1 MDEETKCTLTNLFK
15 KVGKF
20 KFTSVNMQVQEG
32 NVDCG
37 LFAIAVA
44 TDLAYG
50 NDPANVIFEQKKM
63 RNHVLGNLESGSL
76 QPFPRLTKSINN

>member
-1 MDEETKCTLTNLFK
+1 MNLFK

-20 KFTSVNMQVQEG
+20 KFTSVDMQVQKD
-32 NVDCG
+32 NIVCS

-50 NDPANVIFEQKKM
+50 NDP
-63 RNHVLGNLESGSL
+63 L
-76 QPFPRLTKSINN
+76 RL

>member
-1 MDEETKCTLTNLFK
+1 MFNKLVTLMILCK
-15 KVGKF
+15 KVE
-20 KFTSVNMQVQEG
+20 FTSVNMQVQEG

-50 NDPANVIFEQKKM
+50 NDPVNIIFEQKKM
-63 RNHVLGNLESGSL
+63 RNHIFENLESGLL
-76 QPFPRLTKSINN
+76 QPFPRLTKS

>member
-1 MDEETKCTLTNLFK
+1 MSLFK

-32 NVDCG
+32 NVDCV

>member
-1 MDEETKCTLTNLFK
+1 MYFNELVQ

-32 NVDCG
+32 YINCS

-50 NDPANVIFEQKKM
+50 NDPANVIFEQK
-63 RNHVLGNLESGSL
+63 
-76 QPFPRLTKSINN
+76 